1 MTARKKMLKK
11 ALKDSRYRA
20 WYTEEKKMY
29 LVLGL
34 DWFNQKVMIAT
45 NGIPIWYPID
55 DLFILMQYSG
65 LHDRKHTSEYPK
77 GQGIY
82 VGDIIQFPFLLK
94 QENGETQETIIKD
107 VVAFERESGMF
118 IVAKAREDQ
127 TPWKRHVLVSK
138 QGTQKCRSYG
148 AELGR
153 GMTAVL

>member
-1 MTARKKMLKK
+1 
-11 ALKDSRYRA
+11 
-20 WYTEEKKMY
+20 MY

-45 NGIPIWYPID
+45 NGIPIWYPIE

-118 IVAKAREDQ
+118 IVAGLDDPFALHNDECEIIGNIYEN
-127 TPWKRHVLVSK
+127 PELMSEA
-138 QGTQKCRSYG
+138 QKV
-148 AELGR
+148 R
-153 GMTAVL
+153 G